1 MKRFDT
7 ISARIFSVLLF
18 GILCSAALTWWLAF
32 GERQTTIS
40 NERSS
45 YRADRAKHA
54 EQLIQAIDDLPAA
67 NREGLLKAIHRFGLK
82 VVPVPTNVPT
92 YQASTPYGIA
102 LSERLS
108 KSFKIIPLPP
118 APENCLMRPDDR
130 GP

>member
-45 YRADRAKHA
+45 YRADRAKHFA
-54 EQLIQAIDDLPAA
+54 EGAVRILI
-67 NREGLLKAIHRFGLK
+67 
-82 VVPVPTNVPT
+82 
-92 YQASTPYGIA
+92 
-102 LSERLS
+102 
-108 KSFKIIPLPP
+108 
-118 APENCLMRPDDR
+118 
-130 GP
+130 